1 MIKLKSILED
11 LPIKLKDLHSTV
23 DINDEPVDKI
33 FSDHHGLEDGSGAP
47 SPMAGV
53 EMDTINSDDDITTG
67 YSAVGGE
74 EGSDGQVFAG
84 LPIPSTSDATDDDPL
99 EEGKHI
105 KLKSLLLE
113 GKMGDCYPAGGRL
126 IMNFFGDK
134 EHKLV
139 HGMVNGQGALEGM
152 RYGHCWVESRDTVLD
167 HSNGRKLEIP
177 KQVYYA
183 LGRIDPKECHY
194 YTPEESAKFMAEEG
208 HWGPWEMSGDTVM
221 AEDIPDRK
229 PEIGDQE
236 LKISRN
242 ELDTIKQLI

>member
-1 MIKLKSILED
+1 MEMIKLKQI
-11 LPIKLKDLHSTV
+11 
-23 DINDEPVDKI
+23 
-33 FSDHHGLEDGSGAP
+33 
-47 SPMAGV
+47 
-53 EMDTINSDDDITTG
+53 
-67 YSAVGGE
+67 
-74 EGSDGQVFAG
+74 
-84 LPIPSTSDATDDDPL
+84 
-99 EEGKHI
+99 
-105 KLKSLLLE
+105 LLE
-113 GKMGDCYPAGGRL
+113 GKLGDCYPAGGRL
-126 IMNFFGDK
+126 IMEFFGDK

-183 LGRIDPKECHY
+183 LGRVDPKECKY
-194 YTPEESAKFMAEEG
+194 YTPEESAKFMVDEG

-221 AEDIPDRK
+221 AEEIPDEKR
-229 PEIGDQE
+229 EIGDQE

>member
-1 MIKLKSILED
+1 
-11 LPIKLKDLHSTV
+11 
-23 DINDEPVDKI
+23 
-33 FSDHHGLEDGSGAP
+33 
-47 SPMAGV
+47 
-53 EMDTINSDDDITTG
+53 
-67 YSAVGGE
+67 
-74 EGSDGQVFAG
+74 
-84 LPIPSTSDATDDDPL
+84 
-99 EEGKHI
+99 
-105 KLKSLLLE
+105 
-113 GKMGDCYPAGGRL
+113 MGDCYPAGGRL

-152 RYGHCWVESRDTVLD
+152 RYGHCWVESKNTVLD